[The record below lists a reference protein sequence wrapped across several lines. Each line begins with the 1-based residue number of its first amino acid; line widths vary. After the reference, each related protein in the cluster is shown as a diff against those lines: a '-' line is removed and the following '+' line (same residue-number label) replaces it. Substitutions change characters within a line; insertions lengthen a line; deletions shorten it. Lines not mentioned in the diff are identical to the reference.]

1 MSDELTILTTEHYTL
16 QSARGACLQD
26 MQGRTTFFLTVV
38 SGTLVALSFLSA
50 AMHFGQ
56 AFAIV
61 TAALLL
67 FLWILGVLSFL
78 RVAQIS
84 VEDTILSFGISRI
97 RHRYVELM
105 PSVAPLF
112 VRSIHD
118 DAAGLRAEIGAS
130 GHWWQ
135 ALMPTQALLVF
146 VVSVVGGCEIGVVL
160 TFVLHRSF
168 AGALIGGIVAF
179 AINLV
184 VLTRASAKSWMSAAD
199 RFPPRFPSATAQT

>member
-16 QSARGACLQD
+16 QSARGVCLQD
-26 MQGRTTFFLTVV
+26 MQGRTTIFLTVV
-38 SGTLVALSFLSA
+38 SGTVVALSFLSA

-78 RVAQIS
+78 RVAQIG

-105 PSVAPLF
+105 PSVQPLF
-112 VRSIHD
+112 VRSTHD
-118 DAAGLRAEIGAS
+118 DVAGLQAEIGTTS
-130 GHWWQ
+130 HWWQ
-135 ALMPTQALLVF
+135 ALMPTQTLLVF
-146 VVSVVGGCEIGVVL
+146 VVSVLGGCEIGVVL

-168 AGALIGGIVAF
+168 AGALIGGGVAF
-179 AINLV
+179 AAGLV
-184 VLTRASAKSWMSAAD
+184 VLTHVSSKIWMSAAD
-199 RFPPRFPSATAQT
+199 RFPPRFPSSTAQT